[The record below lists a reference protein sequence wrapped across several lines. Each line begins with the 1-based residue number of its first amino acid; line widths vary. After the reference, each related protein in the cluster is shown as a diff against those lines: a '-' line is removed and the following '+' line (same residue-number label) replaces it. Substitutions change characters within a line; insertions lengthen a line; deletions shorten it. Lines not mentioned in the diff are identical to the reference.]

1 MKKITLATV
10 AKRLERLQSA
20 CRNSGLRITHQR
32 MEVFREV
39 AQTEEHPDAETIFR
53 RVRVRM
59 PNISHDT
66 VYRTLASLAEL
77 GLASRVDP
85 VGGRARYDANAETHH
100 HFVCTACGAI
110 SDVYIQK
117 KIPLPEGIDNLGSAE
132 SVHIQIR
139 GLCRQ
144 CNK

>member
-1 MKKITLATV
+1 MTNITPVEV
-10 AKRLERLQSA
+10 AKRLERLQNA
-20 CRNSGLRITHQR
+20 CRDSGLRMTHQR

-39 AQTEEHPDAETIFR
+39 AQTSEHPDAEIIFR
-53 RVRVRM
+53 RVRERM

-66 VYRTLASLAEL
+66 VYRTLASLEEM
-77 GLASRVDP
+77 GLVNRVDP
-85 VGGRARYDANAETHH
+85 VCSRARYDANSEVHH
-100 HFVCTACGAI
+100 HFVCVACGAI
-110 SDVYIQK
+110 IDVYIQE

-139 GLCRQ
+139 GICHQ